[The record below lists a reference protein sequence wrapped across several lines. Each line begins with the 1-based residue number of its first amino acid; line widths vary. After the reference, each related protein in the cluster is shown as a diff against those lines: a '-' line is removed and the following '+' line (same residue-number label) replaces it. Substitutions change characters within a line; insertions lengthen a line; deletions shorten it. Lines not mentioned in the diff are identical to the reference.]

1 MSSPGLG
8 EEGTVSSLEFSVDM
22 TCGKCEAAV
31 VAALQQAGIEQYR
44 VELASQRVTVTSERT
59 AEQVT
64 KCPYW
69 GLKFSIG

>member
-1 MSSPGLG
+1 MISPGLG

-44 VELASQRVTVTSERT
+44 VELDSQRVTVTSERT

-64 KCPYW
+64 EYPYW
-69 GLKFSIG
+69 GDSIV